1 MIAPIAMFA
10 AMLNDSRPT
19 ARELLATVTVTGR
32 CVKGCPSGEMTLGAG
47 VIVNRRP
54 DGTLVVLTA
63 RHVIEH
69 SIAPSIFVRNG
80 AQPGIDFDWFATE
93 RFARR
98 ASVIAYASNVDL
110 ALVSFLPGREDDY
123 GFASLSADD
132 ARSRRISGV
141 VVGAP
146 YGSLWTVSEY
156 TVLERGGGTMLLNCS
171 TCGPGD
177 SGGGVFDANGGL
189 LGILV
194 QQRVDGADD
203 ETGVRTTEFQAIS
216 LAEVRLFLNAT
227 RRQRSRGVP
236 PALESRAWARFDATH
251 GPMH

>member
-1 MIAPIAMFA
+1 MLAPIALFA

-110 ALVSFLPGREDDY
+110 AL
-123 GFASLSADD
+123 
-132 ARSRRISGV
+132 
-141 VVGAP
+141 
-146 YGSLWTVSEY
+146 
-156 TVLERGGGTMLLNCS
+156 
-171 TCGPGD
+171 
-177 SGGGVFDANGGL
+177 
-189 LGILV
+189 
-194 QQRVDGADD
+194 
-203 ETGVRTTEFQAIS
+203 
-216 LAEVRLFLNAT
+216 
-227 RRQRSRGVP
+227 
-236 PALESRAWARFDATH
+236 
-251 GPMH
+251 